1 MIRSLKGT
9 LSVGLLVLLVG
20 ALAGC
25 GVSISLPGPLANS
38 GPSPSGASY
47 SGEWFDGEILVGYE
61 SEAQLAH
68 IASDLGGH
76 VTDTVERIRVAKVAI
91 PADVSVADAVQRLNR
106 RSPDGLR
113 YAQPNYVRDYVEPE
127 RSSLASGKTVA
138 QEASSQQRGRFDD
151 PLAAHQYAL
160 ETMDLRPAWRQ
171 ATGRGT
177 IIGISDTGFDGTHP
191 EIQGKTVP
199 GMDCGSGEAI
209 PADADATQATFSHG
223 THVAG
228 IAAARGDN
236 GAGIVGVAPDAQLM
250 DLKVFDAERAS
261 ETNGSGWVG
270 DANVAECLIWAGLIG
285 PDGVESSGDE
295 ADVIN
300 ASWGQGI
307 PGFYDNAIKEAVDV
321 LRAHGVVFVNSMGNS
336 SQDWI
341 TYPTGHPGVLAVGA
355 SNAQDEIADFSTRGF
370 MISVS
375 APGVNVLSSV
385 PTWIK
390 RPDGETTGYMYFNG
404 TSMAAPQ
411 VAGAIALL
419 TEKFPDAT
427 PYQLQ
432 AILEQTA
439 DDLGRAGF
447 DHTFGHGRINLA
459 DALSATQLPSDGSR
473 IDVKVTTANPRDTNT
488 DGNLT
493 DADQAP
499 GVPFTDVLLRKDGQL
514 KYLAQTDMQGNAA
527 FVGIEPGVYDVEVA
541 GGDAGLFNYRSA
553 NRLRTSTRVQALSG
567 ETASAD
573 VQFNTELTVHIR
585 WDADTDVD
593 LLVREP
599 RLSDPDGDEESASQ
613 WVSPK
618 GGAQWGTFSED
629 ATGTASGTKRERYEL
644 NEIHYPYAPYVLGLS
659 AQHASAPAEVSVVVE
674 QNGYAENYGPFTLQP
689 GEVLPSTE
697 WSDWWENNPKPDEGF
712 PEPGPG
718 APWVY

>member
-1 MIRSLKGT
+1 MIRSLKGI
-9 LSVGLLVLLVG
+9 LSAGLIVLLVG

-25 GVSISLPGPLANS
+25 GVSISLPGMLS
-38 GPSPSGASY
+38 DGGPRPSSSTDAGS
-47 SGEWFDGEILVGYE
+47 WFDGEILVGYE
-61 SEAQLAH
+61 SEMALTR
-68 IASDLGGH
+68 IVNDLGGR
-76 VTDTVERIRVAKVAI
+76 VIDTVDRIRVATVSL
-91 PADVSVADAVQRLNR
+91 PGDVQVADAVRRLNR
-106 RSPDGLR
+106 ASPDGLR
-113 YAQPNYVRDYVEPE
+113 YAQPSYIREYIKPA
-127 RSSLASGKTVA
+127 RSALQASQAVA
-138 QEASSQQRGRFDD
+138 QEATAQQRGRFND
-151 PLAAHQYAL
+151 PLTSHQYAI
-160 ETMDLRPAWRQ
+160 ERMGLRSAWSQ
-171 ATGRGT
+171 ATGRGIT
-177 IIGISDTGFDGTHP
+177 IGISDTGFDGTHP

-199 GMDCGSGEAI
+199 GMNCGSGEEI
-209 PADADATQATFSHG
+209 PADADATQETFAHG

-250 DLKVFDAERAS
+250 DLKVFDASRIS

-270 DANVAECLIWAGLIG
+270 DANVAQCLIWAGLIG
-285 PDGVESSGDE
+285 PDGAENSGDE

-321 LRAHGVVFVNSMGNS
+321 LRANGVVFVNSMGNGS
-336 SQDWI
+336 EDWI

-355 SNAQDEIADFSTRGF
+355 TNARDTKADFSTMGF

-385 PTWIK
+385 PVWIK
-390 RPDGETTGYMYFNG
+390 GPDGATTGYMYFNG

-419 TEKFPDAT
+419 KEKFPDAT

-432 AILEQTA
+432 GILEQTA
-439 DDLGRAGF
+439 DDLGRSGF
-447 DHTFGHGRINLA
+447 DHEFGHGRINLA
-459 DALSATQLPSDGSR
+459 EALSATQLPSDGSR
-473 IDVKVTTANPRDTNT
+473 VDIRVTTANPRDTNG

-514 KYLAQTDMQGNAA
+514 MYLAQTDMQGNAA
-527 FVGIEPGVYDVEVA
+527 FVGIEPGVYDVDVA
-541 GGDAGLFNYRSA
+541 GGDAGIYSYRSA
-553 NRLRTSTRVQALSG
+553 NRLRAQTRVQALSG
-567 ETASAD
+567 ETSSAD
-573 VQFNTELTVHIR
+573 VEFNTNLSVSIR
-585 WDADTDVD
+585 WEADTDVD

-599 RLSDPDGDEESASQ
+599 RLGEPDDNEEDAAQ

-618 GGAQWGTFSED
+618 GGAQWGTFDRD
-629 ATGTASGTKRERYEL
+629 ASGAESGTKRERYTL

-659 AQHASAPAEVSVVVE
+659 AQNATAAAEVRVVVE
-674 QNGYAENYGPFTLQP
+674 QNGSAESYGPFRLQP
-689 GEVLPSTE
+689 GDVLPSTE
-697 WSDWWENNPKPDEGF
+697 WSDWWENHPKPDEGF
-712 PEPGPG
+712 SEPGPG
-718 APWVY
+718 APWIY